1 MPHSTQYRSFWRR
14 VICKAWWPQLSR
26 EKIQR
31 PFQEFQRV
39 STTSSRPIQAMFCVT
54 CSSMIWYVS
63 NKASPTQQYQ
73 TQNWLKVFHNQK
85 RWQLNCNQV
94 ERRCTNWKQN
104 DKDSNTTYTTHTF
117 NVPFPRLPRW
127 ASTRKVKPIRILL
140 KQEARDSEWQWYQ
153 LDCMQVCTLLQTEN
167 HASTPPLSFFT
178 GRMPFLQPN

>member
-1 MPHSTQYRSFWRR
+1 
-14 VICKAWWPQLSR
+14 
-26 EKIQR
+26 
-31 PFQEFQRV
+31 
-39 STTSSRPIQAMFCVT
+39 MFCVT

-117 NVPFPRLPRW
+117 NVPFPGLPRW
-127 ASTRKVKPIRILL
+127 AGTRKWNQSGFYWSK
-140 KQEARDSEWQWYQ
+140 KQETVSGSGINWT
-153 LDCMQVCTLLQTEN
+153 VCKYAPCSRQKT
-167 HASTPPLSFFT
+167 TPALHHSV
-178 GRMPFLQPN
+178 FLQAGCPSCSQTNSIKALKALNATYTTCKKSTN